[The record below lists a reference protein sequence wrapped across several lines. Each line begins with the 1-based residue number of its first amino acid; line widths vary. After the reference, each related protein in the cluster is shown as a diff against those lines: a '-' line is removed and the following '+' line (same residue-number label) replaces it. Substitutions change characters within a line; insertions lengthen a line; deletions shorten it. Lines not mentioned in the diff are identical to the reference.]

1 MFNYNFVG
9 YLIFLEEENVWYV
22 KEEEKRV
29 VDFCFGEAKCWF
41 QKERERRE
49 LRRRELRRRELMS
62 KKEKNNILR
71 FIITRIVTFSSKT
84 NRERAITCHPRR
96 RNTHPQLLECA
107 AGAEGEVDS
116 V

>member
-1 MFNYNFVG
+1 M
-9 YLIFLEEENVWYV
+9 EEENVWFL

-49 LRRRELRRRELMS
+49 LRRRELMS
-62 KKEKNNILR
+62 KKEKNHILR
-71 FIITRIVTFSSKT
+71 LMIIRIVTFSSKT